1 VILFGASFL
10 GNVVGPSAVGLLND
24 RLADE
29 YGPFAV
35 RYSMLII
42 AVTPVLSGLCFLRAA
57 FLPHGQVEAA

>member
-1 VILFGASFL
+1 
-10 GNVVGPSAVGLLND
+10 VGLLND